1 MADASKAAMI
11 AAAYLRTIGPD
22 GVEVGLV
29 MSRGKVAPLKSFSIP
44 RLELQ
49 AALIASRMG
58 NFIMKE
64 MDIRLERVRYWSDSQ
79 TVLKWIRSESGRFK
93 QFVGNRVGAIH
104 ELTDVKDWIDLELK
118 KEFLGV
124 TVEVPAIPVPV
135 MEHFSKYMVVVRAT
149 IQVMKFI
156 GKIKYKRKGVEIPD
170 NVALME
176 KAKRLLFRK
185 SQWDSYPEEMAM
197 LESGL
202 PVLRN
207 SKLFQLSPV
216 LDDDGVLLMNSRL
229 ANVQMAKLRTPIILD
244 PRHYLTKLII
254 HHYHVLALHQGQ
266 ETVRNE
272 VRQQFWI
279 PNLRVAI
286 RRCWSECPL
295 CRIRR
300 AKPSTPMMAALPGC
314 RVEPQ
319 QRSFS
324 IVGMDYFG
332 PMEVSVGR
340 RHEKRYGVLFTCM
353 TTRAI
358 HLEVA
363 HSLTT
368 DSCIMAI
375 RRMICRRGLPLEIFS
390 DNGTNLRGAD
400 KELQQALDDYDQEA
414 LTENMNNKGIKWNF
428 IPPSAPHMG
437 GSWEC
442 LVRSVKT
449 AISDILRSRFPKDE
463 ELLTLML
470 EAEAVVNSRPLTDVP
485 LDPAAPEAITPMH
498 FLIGTSSIGQ
508 PPGQFDDA
516 DLRLNKRW
524 RKAQRLADMFWMR
537 WRKEYLPTLQRRTK
551 WRGRVPDVQVGD
563 MVLVL
568 DESLGRGHWP
578 LGIVEKVFREA
589 TKPFALQ
596 SNPMRQ
602 KSGGLP
608 GQFPKPTPRPN
619 RFGKKAML
627 CIWWDQTGVVYF
639 QLLKPG
645 KMVNTSRYEQQM
657 HSLREALNEKR
668 PEWREKHNNLI
679 LQHDN
684 APAHNAT
691 VVKNTIKDLGWE
703 LLPHPPYSPDLAQSK
718 TTTFSHL

>member
-1 MADASKAAMI
+1 MNSLDELETDGKLVCCGSKEERNVKTGRQWLQPHFPTFHPNKLGKMRIVFDASEAAMI

-22 GVEVGLV
+22 GVE
-29 MSRGKVAPLKSFSIP
+29 SFSIP

-64 MDIRLERVRYWSDSQ
+64 MDIRLERVRYWSESQ
-79 TVLKWIRSESGRFK
+79 TVLKWIRSESGRFQ

-104 ELTDVKDWIDLELK
+104 ELTDVKDWMWVPTKMNVADDATREGKTDLSSESRWWRGPEFLRSTTLPEFEMPIDESHSDLELE

-135 MEHFSKYMVVVRAT
+135 IEHFSKYMVAVRAT
-149 IQVMKFI
+149 MQVMKFI
-156 GKIKYKRKGVEIPD
+156 GKMKYKRKGIEIPD

-216 LDDDGVLLMNSRL
+216 FDDDGADQCPNG
-229 ANVQMAKLRTPIILD
+229 KLRTTIILD
-244 PRHYLTKLII
+244 PSHYLTKLII
-254 HHYHVLALHQGQ
+254 RHYHVLALHQGQ

-272 VRQQFWI
+272 IRQLFWI

-368 DSCIMAI
+368 DSCIMTI

-414 LTENMNNKGIKWNF
+414 LTENMNSKGIKWNF

-437 GSWEC
+437 GSWER

-449 AISDILRSRFPKDE
+449 AISVILRS
-463 ELLTLML
+463 L
-470 EAEAVVNSRPLTDVP
+470 APLTDVP

-551 WRGRVPDVQVGD
+551 WHGRVPDVQVGD

-568 DESLGRGHWP
+568 DESLKRGHWP
-578 LGIVEKVFREA
+578 LGIVEKVF
-589 TKPFALQ
+589 
-596 SNPMRQ
+596 
-602 KSGGLP
+602 P
-608 GQFPKPTPRPN
+608 GSDKNHSRCRGEDIN
-619 RFGKKAML
+619 RKISSTCCQIGQ
-627 CIWWDQTGVVYF
+627 IGPQG
-639 QLLKPG
+639 
-645 KMVNTSRYEQQM
+645 
-657 HSLREALNEKR
+657 
-668 PEWREKHNNLI
+668 
-679 LQHDN
+679 
-684 APAHNAT
+684 
-691 VVKNTIKDLGWE
+691 
-703 LLPHPPYSPDLAQSK
+703 
-718 TTTFSHL
+718 